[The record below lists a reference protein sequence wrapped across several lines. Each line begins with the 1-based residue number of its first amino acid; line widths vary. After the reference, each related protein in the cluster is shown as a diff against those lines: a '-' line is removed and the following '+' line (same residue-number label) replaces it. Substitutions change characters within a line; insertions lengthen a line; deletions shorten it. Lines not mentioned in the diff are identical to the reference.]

1 MEGMTKMRTTIPATL
16 VLALAAGCAVTE
28 QPKSMPIDVGNDRVA
43 WFDITT
49 TNMEKSKE
57 FYGQLFGWQF
67 GPVPGTTKAVEIISR
82 EQSIGTIRG
91 ANGQITAHNGVVYV
105 QVADVQV
112 SCNKATELG
121 AKVVPGFPFNL
132 SGRRGA
138 ICLFTDPAGHPM
150 GLYSRT
156 PIPR

>member
-1 MEGMTKMRTTIPATL
+1 MRTTIVAT
-16 VLALAAGCAVTE
+16 LALALAGGCAHNE
-28 QPKSMPIDVGNDRVA
+28 QTKSMPIDVENGRVA

-49 TNMEKSKE
+49 TNLEKSKE
-57 FYGQLFGWQF
+57 FYGQLFDWKF
-67 GPVPGTTKAVEIISR
+67 GPVPGTSKAVEIVSR
-82 EQSIGTIRG
+82 GQSIGTIRG
-91 ANGQITAHNGVVYV
+91 ANGQITPFNGVVYV
-105 QVADVQV
+105 QVADIQA

-138 ICLFTDPAGHPM
+138 ICLFADPSGHPI

-156 PIPR
+156 PMPR